1 MNLDLSRRSVLV
13 AGGSGGIGAIVAQE
27 FAREGADVMI
37 AARNRD
43 RLEQTEAQIA
53 STTGVTINVAE
64 MDITQA
70 ESVNAV
76 VKSILDRTGR
86 IDAVV
91 NSAVDVVGGLP
102 GAPSEMDV
110 EGLGSAFD
118 VKVLGIL
125 RVMQAALPAMKSAG
139 YGRVIGIGGASARQI
154 GAASA
159 SVRNSALAALCKNI
173 ATEVGPNGITVNIIH
188 PGAVL
193 TDRNRG
199 RVEAEQQ
206 RGGGTFEEAEA
217 RVARDIPLGRM
228 IYPGDI
234 ASLALFL
241 ASPISAA
248 ITGQTIAVDGGST
261 RAITY

>member
-1 MNLDLSRRSVLV
+1 MK
-13 AGGSGGIGAIVAQE
+13 AQN
-27 FAREGADVMI
+27 VTI

-53 STTGVTINVAE
+53 STTSVTINVAE

-125 RVMQAALPAMKSAG
+125 RVHAG
-139 YGRVIGIGGASARQI
+139 RPTRDEVSRIRPSHRHWRGIRAPDRRSQRQ
-154 GAASA
+154 
-159 SVRNSALAALCKNI
+159 R
-173 ATEVGPNGITVNIIH
+173 P
-188 PGAVL
+188 
-193 TDRNRG
+193 
-199 RVEAEQQ
+199 
-206 RGGGTFEEAEA
+206 
-217 RVARDIPLGRM
+217 
-228 IYPGDI
+228 
-234 ASLALFL
+234 
-241 ASPISAA
+241 
-248 ITGQTIAVDGGST
+248 
-261 RAITY
+261 